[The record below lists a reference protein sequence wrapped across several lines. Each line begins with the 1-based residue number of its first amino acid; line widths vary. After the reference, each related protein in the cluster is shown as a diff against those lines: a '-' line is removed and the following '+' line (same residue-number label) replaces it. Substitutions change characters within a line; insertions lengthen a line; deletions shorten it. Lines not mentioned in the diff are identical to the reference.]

1 MTETNMTAKEYFS
14 QARRL
19 DNIIASDLAELSRL
33 RELAK
38 SVSSPCLEERHNP
51 NRPTEAPFTKCVIRL
66 AEAEATL
73 NDEIDRFVLLKEQ
86 MRAVIYGLK
95 DPNEQMVIRYR
106 YVHNMTWQQ
115 VGDELGIDKSSAKRW
130 HDVALRHVIMP
141 ADPIII

>member
-38 SVSSPCLEERHNP
+38 SVSSPCL
-51 NRPTEAPFTKCVIRL
+51 EAPFTKCVIRL

-130 HDVALRHVIMP
+130 HDAALRHVIMP